1 MFLKHGTDDG
11 ETVIY
16 DGFVLPTNGRM
27 NRESA
32 ADEVKTAHQQRFL
45 FLWMVAGGTMK
56 PWNENPYF

>member
-11 ETVIY
+11 ETVLY

-32 ADEVKTAHQQRFL
+32 ADEVKTAHQQRF
-45 FLWMVAGGTMK
+45 FMDGRRRYNKTM
-56 PWNENPYF
+56 E